1 MDPTSASPLVLCRQL
16 FEAAGGTTD
25 VTGDCGAERLFAQLF
40 EPQNAAALAGVPLL
54 SAELLR
60 SGALPPNSLVR
71 YRGMVQD
78 MFDPEYF
85 VSTFVEVCGRTGA
98 KRAASAKYSDTLQ
111 PSGGCTAE
119 ADPHGRAQKIDGRL
133 PLYCVAVPGEAAWA
147 APAPTAVPAGAKK
160 VGKVKRALAQG
171 EEEVGDVSMAAVA
184 SSPSAA
190 AGAVAGAEDGASK
203 RVHFAGGT
211 AAPAEPTTTAASF
224 PCAGGL
230 AGGSAPLECILK
242 VYDMEEALEAA
253 RSEDAA
259 AAAGETLAAAG
270 GGGAGAAA
278 ALPSRRRFVPKLHD
292 AVEVIGVLSI
302 PPPTAEDAAGGGA
315 DDAMEMDAMEQ
326 AEFDAHN
333 PPNSRVPRV
342 HCLALRRLPGPFDA
356 GLAATA
362 AAMGVG
368 AAALAAPGAP
378 PMAAPMAAPAA
389 AAGLLEARGA
399 LLRVLGA
406 CELLRGDELAAE
418 YLLLHLLSAVRAR
431 PHGDAAPPIGHFPLN
446 LSLPPPLG
454 ATAQQDSADGAAG
467 EAAAAAAARAAAQQ
481 LHGLLA
487 ELLPRVVPLP
497 LTIDFLNRS
506 APMAPK
512 KDYGANRLVPS
523 PALLQLPPRTQLLVD
538 ETALAAGQLSA
549 RGVRNLQAVAHLA
562 TWQQLKLDF
571 TYHEAAVPLDVPTL
585 SVSRGKAML
594 PTLLRVPL
602 QPARAAAADGGAA
615 ALRAAMGGAAPLADA
630 LRKYLAV
637 AQAVAAFE
645 IPDAVTKVVE
655 NDFVAERARNREL
668 KAEDFNNWLTVARLL
683 TASTGQTHLTEELW
697 KRALAMESGRVARVV
712 AAAPPVAPKAQAQ
725 QAPSAQHAQQQTAQ

>member
-1 MDPTSASPLVLCRQL
+1 M
-16 FEAAGGTTD
+16 
-25 VTGDCGAERLFAQLF
+25 
-40 EPQNAAALAGVPLL
+40 
-54 SAELLR
+54 
-60 SGALPPNSLVR
+60 
-71 YRGMVQD
+71 
-78 MFDPEYF
+78 
-85 VSTFVEVCGRTGA
+85 
-98 KRAASAKYSDTLQ
+98 
-111 PSGGCTAE
+111 
-119 ADPHGRAQKIDGRL
+119 
-133 PLYCVAVPGEAAWA
+133 
-147 APAPTAVPAGAKK
+147 
-160 VGKVKRALAQG
+160 
-171 EEEVGDVSMAAVA
+171 
-184 SSPSAA
+184 
-190 AGAVAGAEDGASK
+190 
-203 RVHFAGGT
+203 
-211 AAPAEPTTTAASF
+211 
-224 PCAGGL
+224 
-230 AGGSAPLECILK
+230 
-242 VYDMEEALEAA
+242 
-253 RSEDAA
+253 
-259 AAAGETLAAAG
+259 
-270 GGGAGAAA
+270 
-278 ALPSRRRFVPKLHD
+278 
-292 AVEVIGVLSI
+292 IGVLSI

-368 AAALAAPGAP
+368 AAAMAAPGAP
-378 PMAAPMAAPAA
+378 PTAMAPTAMAPAA
-389 AAGLLEARGA
+389 MAAGLLEARRA
-399 LLRVLGA
+399 LLAVLGA

-454 ATAQQDSADGAAG
+454 AAAQQGSAGGAAG

-481 LHGLLA
+481 LHGVLA

-512 KDYGANRLVPS
+512 KDYGTNRLVPS
-523 PALLQLPPRTQLLVD
+523 PSLLQLPPRTQLLVD
-538 ETALAAGQLSA
+538 ETALAAGQLNA

-594 PTLLRVPL
+594 PTLLRMPL

-615 ALRAAMGGAAPLADA
+615 ALCAAMGSTMGPGAQAPLADA

-637 AQAVAAFE
+637 AQAVTAFE

-697 KRALAMESGRVARVV
+697 KRALAMESSRVARVA